1 MQNVKKLKGSSR
13 LILYAGTAK
22 PSPKMGQS
30 LGPLGLNMM
39 QFCKEF
45 NDLTGHYRTD
55 VPLRICLKAYIDRTF
70 TFIIKPAPTSWY
82 LKRCAM
88 EETGTPFARRK
99 WPGEIGIK
107 YIYEIAKIK
116 KEIDPNLKNTNLF
129 GICKM
134 IAAQADAMGFEV
146 VKDSLNAEPTLPKK
160 I

>member
-1 MQNVKKLKGSSR
+1 MKKLKGSSR
-13 LILYAGTAK
+13 LTLYAGSAK

-55 VPLRICLKAYIDRTF
+55 VPVRILLRAYIDRTF
-70 TFIIKPAPTSWY
+70 TFVVKPAPTSWY

-88 EETGTPFARRK
+88 IDSGTPFGRRNY
-99 WPGEIGIK
+99 PYSIGIK
-107 YIYEIAKIK
+107 YIYEIARIK
-116 KEIDPNLKNTNLF
+116 KEMDPNLKNVSLF
-129 GICKM
+129 GLCKM
-134 IAAQADAMGFEV
+134 IIAQADNMGIEV
-146 VKDSLNAEPTLPKK
+146 HRETLTAEPTTPKR